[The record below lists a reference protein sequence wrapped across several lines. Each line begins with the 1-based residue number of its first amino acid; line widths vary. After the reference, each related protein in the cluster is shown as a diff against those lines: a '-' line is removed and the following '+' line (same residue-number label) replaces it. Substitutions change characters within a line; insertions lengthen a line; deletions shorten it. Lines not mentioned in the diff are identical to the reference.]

1 LEVPLGDD
9 ADTLGHMTGDGSAPL
24 ERTPVVSE
32 APPPAVLPSCARR
45 ALVLAPDPAAVHHAR
60 QLVREVC
67 RAAGVDDD
75 TRDNAVLLT
84 SETVTNAFTHGRS
97 EARLQVDGGPG
108 VVVVQVGDDNSRH
121 PALADRDPEA
131 LDGRGLEIVQL
142 VAARWGVRDDDHGKT
157 VWFEVRAAS

>member
-1 LEVPLGDD
+1 MPGEK
-9 ADTLGHMTGDGSAPL
+9 SAPVA
-24 ERTPVVSE
+24 RTTVVS
-32 APPPAVLPSCARR
+32 ASGPPAVVPSSWRR
-45 ALVLAPDPAAVHHAR
+45 ALVLAPDPAAVRHAR

-75 TRDNAVLLT
+75 TRDSAVLLT

-97 EARLQVDGGPG
+97 EARLLVEAGPG

-121 PALADRDPEA
+121 PSPAARDPEA

-142 VAARWGVRDDDHGKT
+142 VAARWGVRDDDYGKT
-157 VWFEVRAAS
+157 VWFEVRAAAS